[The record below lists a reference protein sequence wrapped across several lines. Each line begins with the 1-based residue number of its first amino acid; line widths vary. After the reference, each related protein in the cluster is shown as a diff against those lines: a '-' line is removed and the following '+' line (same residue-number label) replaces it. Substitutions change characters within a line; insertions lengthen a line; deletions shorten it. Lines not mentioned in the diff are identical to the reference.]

1 MSSHFE
7 RNSSRAFLL
16 GELAEH
22 LRISMKGDP
31 EISIHGIDTL
41 ENAGPHELSFI
52 TSKRYAPM
60 VSHCRAAALL
70 VPPEFAHLDLPL
82 LISEQP
88 YLSLARA
95 AQLFYQSPSLPHG
108 VHPTACL
115 GGSVALGSETSIGP
129 LTHIGSNTTIGDGTI
144 VHGGC
149 YIGSGVQIGEDCL
162 IHPNV
167 TILDRCR
174 LGNRVIVQSGT
185 VIGSDGFGF
194 AQDDEGH
201 HVKIPQV
208 GFVQIDDDVEIGANC
223 TVDRATFGR
232 TWIQRGTKID
242 NLVQIAHNVTVGE
255 HSILIAQVGVSG
267 STRVGSHVILAGQV
281 GIVGHIEIGDRARV
295 GAQSGVNRSVK
306 EGEDVLGT
314 PALPHKEYLRCA
326 AAFRHLPRFREELR
340 DLMVRVRELED
351 QLSKE

>member
-1 MSSHFE
+1 M
-7 RNSSRAFLL
+7 
-16 GELAEH
+16 
-22 LRISMKGDP
+22 
-31 EISIHGIDTL
+31 
-41 ENAGPHELSFI
+41 
-52 TSKRYAPM
+52 
-60 VSHCRAAALL
+60 
-70 VPPEFAHLDLPL
+70 
-82 LISEQP
+82 
-88 YLSLARA
+88 
-95 AQLFYQSPSLPHG
+95 
-108 VHPTACL
+108 
-115 GGSVALGSETSIGP
+115 ALGSGTSIGP
-129 LTHIGSNTTIGDGTI
+129 LVHIGNNTIIGTGTVIHGGCHIGSD
-144 VHGGC
+144 
-149 YIGSGVQIGEDCL
+149 VQIGEDCL

-194 AQDDEGH
+194 AQDDQGH

-208 GFVQIDDDVEIGANC
+208 GIVQIDDDVEIGANC

-267 STRVGSHVILAGQV
+267 STRIGRHVILAGQA

-306 EGEDVLGT
+306 EGEDVLGS

-326 AAFRHLPRFREELR
+326 AAFRHLPRFRDELR
-340 DLMVRVRELED
+340 DLIARVRELED

>member
-7 RNSSRAFLL
+7 KNVPRAFLL
-16 GELAEH
+16 VELAER
-22 LRISMKGDP
+22 LQISMKGDP
-31 EISIHGIDTL
+31 EISIHGINTL
-41 ENAGPHELSFI
+41 ENAGPGELSFL
-52 TSKRYAPM
+52 TSKRYAPL
-60 VSHCRAAALL
+60 VPHCRAAALL
-70 VPPEFAHLDLPL
+70 VPPDFSHLDFPL

-88 YLSLARA
+88 YLCLARA
-95 AQLFYQSPSLPHG
+95 AQLFFQSPSLPHG
-108 VHPTACL
+108 IHPTACM
-115 GGSVALGSETSIGP
+115 GDSVALGSGTSIGP
-129 LTHIGSNTTIGDGTI
+129 LVHIGNNTIIGTGTVIHGGCHIGSD
-144 VHGGC
+144 
-149 YIGSGVQIGEDCL
+149 VQIGEDCL

-194 AQDDEGH
+194 AQDDQGH

-208 GFVQIDDDVEIGANC
+208 GIVQIDDDVEIGANC

-267 STRVGSHVILAGQV
+267 STRIGRHVILAGQA

-306 EGEDVLGT
+306 EGEDVLGS

-326 AAFRHLPRFREELR
+326 AAFRHLPRFRDELR
-340 DLMVRVRELED
+340 DLIARVRELED